1 MLENYTS
8 ITSNVVNQFILINE
22 NGLIIE
28 NDSIVFKDVIK
39 KHIQELHPFFE
50 IIPQLI
56 IKKDETTLFKCV
68 NINYNNTDYIVDV
81 TLKIFKEDEN
91 ALLIIDDLTR
101 HYNNHQS
108 VAQVRNESVIN
119 SQILSFKNQLLEKK
133 EAFKNNFLTNFSHEL
148 RMPISHINDI
158 CEFIEDTE
166 LTQTQRYNLGI
177 IKDTNSQLQYII
189 NDILDISR
197 IETGR
202 FATQVNRFDLFSL
215 LENAN
220 TIYSQKSQEKG
231 LEFSYSAAKDCVQ
244 FFDGDEYRLKQ
255 ILNNLIIN
263 AIKFTIDGGIKLKVS
278 CTKKAKDLA
287 TLTFEVKDTGVGI
300 EKDKLDSIFTSFYQ
314 IANKAS
320 NKGTGLG
327 LAITKQLVS
336 ALNGTIDVKSTPNKG
351 TSFIVTI
358 DYGISENQTSDKKA
372 DTSKNLDLPKL
383 LIADASVELHKE
395 LQNHLSNKYN
405 VYFVTTGDSV
415 IESLYR
421 INYDLILLNVKLP
434 TMDGIDTLRYIR
446 FSENTT
452 FEDIPIIMVSHDRNS
467 TNKKSELNSSLFC
480 FI

>member
-197 IETGR
+197 IETGP
-202 FATQVNRFDLFSL
+202 
-215 LENAN
+215 
-220 TIYSQKSQEKG
+220 
-231 LEFSYSAAKDCVQ
+231 KDCVQ

-336 ALNGTIDVKSTPNKG
+336 ALNGTIDVKST
-351 TSFIVTI
+351 
-358 DYGISENQTSDKKA
+358 
-372 DTSKNLDLPKL
+372 
-383 LIADASVELHKE
+383 

-452 FEDIPIIMVSHDRNS
+452 FEDIPIIMVSHEFNEKQKDYCLSQKANDYM
-467 TNKKSELNSSLFC
+467 NKPYKKDELLSKIETVLTKKAN
-480 FI
+480 